1 MDNGLFF
8 CNVQENELNK
18 ELMNYL
24 QEYSNSNATQ
34 IYIISAPLG
43 LENKKRYDYKDGFVI
58 LRPKYKICFVNFR
71 NSGEFEDYCDDFLE
85 DLGYLSEKYDYRQAL
100 GRPRLWRDKL
110 SERIQIDEVNTP
122 EEIWHRTKISSLEEQ
137 RKSDFLISLLI
148 GSINDIDRIG
158 IDFPNNLLE
167 QVKRKIILF
176 DGDQSR
182 FVYAE
187 NHDKKSKVFIQ
198 GLAGTGKT
206 ELLLHKLKDLYVKQ
220 KSSRIAFTC
229 FNKILAR
236 NMKERIPDFFDF
248 MRVEEQIKWDERLWV
263 MPSWGLRG
271 IHDSGIYSYIC
282 SKYDLQYYSYAQIGS
297 FEKACQHA
305 LDELNQR
312 NDIECCFDYMLID
325 ESQDF
330 SLSFFNLCEKITK
343 NTVYIAGDIFQDI
356 YDNAKSDI
364 CSDYQLNRCY
374 RTDPKTLMFSHAVGM
389 GLFEQPVIRWLD
401 DEEWQ
406 ACGYTI
412 ERSNDKFILSRIP
425 LRRFEDID
433 ASGLK
438 SIEIA
443 PCSSG
448 ISNVAKKI
456 IEVIDIIR
464 QDHPSVEPEDIA
476 IAFLGDSN
484 DNYTL
489 ADLLSEKI
497 SEHYDGWKAIKGY
510 ETKCT
515 QKGAVFIS
523 NRNNIKGL
531 EFPFI
536 ICVILGRVTQ
546 DIFDRNT
553 IYMLLTRSFIT
564 SYLVINDKNTDF
576 IERYQKAANSICE
589 DGKMIIT
596 EPSEEEKR
604 LQNHKVSI
612 EVSMRS
618 KSISEIFDGIAK
630 SYPAIDSDT
639 KQDILNMIAKN
650 ADKEGWDEEK
660 IKERLHKLLSVFE

>member
-263 MPSWGLRG
+263 MPSWGQRG

-660 IKERLHKLLSVFE
+660 IKERLHKLLSAFE

>member
-1 MDNGLFF
+1 
-8 CNVQENELNK
+8 
-18 ELMNYL
+18 
-24 QEYSNSNATQ
+24 
-34 IYIISAPLG
+34 
-43 LENKKRYDYKDGFVI
+43 
-58 LRPKYKICFVNFR
+58 
-71 NSGEFEDYCDDFLE
+71 
-85 DLGYLSEKYDYRQAL
+85 
-100 GRPRLWRDKL
+100 
-110 SERIQIDEVNTP
+110 
-122 EEIWHRTKISSLEEQ
+122 
-137 RKSDFLISLLI
+137 
-148 GSINDIDRIG
+148 
-158 IDFPNNLLE
+158 
-167 QVKRKIILF
+167 
-176 DGDQSR
+176 
-182 FVYAE
+182 
-187 NHDKKSKVFIQ
+187 
-198 GLAGTGKT
+198 
-206 ELLLHKLKDLYVKQ
+206 
-220 KSSRIAFTC
+220 
-229 FNKILAR
+229 
-236 NMKERIPDFFDF
+236 
-248 MRVEEQIKWDERLWV
+248 
-263 MPSWGLRG
+263 
-271 IHDSGIYSYIC
+271 
-282 SKYDLQYYSYAQIGS
+282 
-297 FEKACQHA
+297 
-305 LDELNQR
+305 
-312 NDIECCFDYMLID
+312 MLID

-389 GLFEQPVIRWLD
+389 GLFEQPVIRWLE

-412 ERSNDKFILSRIP
+412 ERSNNKFILSRIP

-438 SIEIA
+438 SIEIT
-443 PCSSG
+443 PCSLG
-448 ISNVAKKI
+448 IPNVAKKI
-456 IEVIDIIR
+456 IEVINSIR
-464 QDHPSVEPEDIA
+464 KDHPSVEPEDIA

-484 DNYTL
+484 DNYIL

-564 SYLVINDKNTDF
+564 SYLVINDQNTDF
-576 IERYQKAANSICE
+576 IERYQKAASSICE
-589 DGKMIIT
+589 EGRMIIM

-612 EVSMRS
+612 EVSKRS

-630 SYPAIDSDT
+630 SYPSVDSDS
-639 KQDILNMIAKN
+639 KQDILNMITRI
-650 ADKEGWDEEK
+650 ADKKELDEEK
-660 IKERLHKLLSVFE
+660 IKQRLYKMFDASE